1 MQNMVVRGATIVG
14 GVTFRNGEITG
25 DLPAC

>member
-1 MQNMVVRGATIVG
+1 MHDMVVRGGTIVG